1 LIDRLI
7 KQEEIS
13 TKSPTIQFPPESL
26 KSRTSHGPIA
36 PSNASGHGDP
46 TNRAPIIKAGRQQQ
60 SQETLPKRKKKL
72 GIKILAREEE
82 ALNSPDHISEG
93 FGNVAD
99 KQ

>member
-1 LIDRLI
+1 MHLAMAIR
-7 KQEEIS
+7 
-13 TKSPTIQFPPESL
+13 PTARPLL
-26 KSRTSHGPIA
+26 KRGDNSRA
-36 PSNASGHGDP
+36 
-46 TNRAPIIKAGRQQQ
+46 K
-60 SQETLPKRKKKL
+60 KRCQNEKKKL